1 MWIEARGDISEPA
14 SRRGLLWQGL
24 LVGCLGLIGSYA
36 LAGCSE
42 TATDDRP
49 WITQSFNE
57 IADAAIA
64 DAQAA
69 GASTSQLLLLSEARR
84 NGEMTYEQT
93 RVAASAAVECINSA
107 GARAE
112 VVDIK
117 RSSGLIV
124 PGYDV
129 TIGNLSEAETA
140 RAVDLCSPREYRYV
154 TLLYQAQPKSRD
166 MLGKYV
172 ESQEPV
178 LRRCLESN
186 GWVTDAGSSG
196 WELAHQA
203 VQVMVDTDGGV
214 DCLRAADIDGL

>member
-1 MWIEARGDISEPA
+1 MLVSGIALLAA
-14 SRRGLLWQGL
+14 SG
-24 LVGCLGLIGSYA
+24 VT
-36 LAGCSE
+36 GCSHAASE
-42 TATDDRP
+42 DRP
-49 WITQSFNE
+49 WVTQSFNE

-69 GASTSQLLLLSEARR
+69 GASASQLLLLSEAKR
-84 NGEMTYEQT
+84 NGEMTYEQV

-112 VVDIK
+112 LVDVK

-140 RAVDLCSPREYRYV
+140 QVVDLCSPREYRYV
-154 TLLYQAQPKSRD
+154 TLLYQAQPMARD
-166 MLGKYV
+166 MLGAYV

-186 GWVTDAGSSG
+186 GWVTDADSSG
-196 WELAHQA
+196 WELAQQA
-203 VQVMVDTDGGV
+203 LQAMIDFDGGV
-214 DCLRAADIDGL
+214 DCLSAADIDGL

>member
-1 MWIEARGDISEPA
+1 MSDERGDFGGLA
-14 SRRGLLWQGL
+14 RSRRSGTRTWFAYCLALLSLSG
-24 LVGCLGLIGSYA
+24 

-49 WITQSFNE
+49 WVTQSFNE

-112 VVDIK
+112 LVDVK

-129 TIGNLSEAETA
+129 TIGNLSEVETA

-172 ESQEPV
+172 ESQEQV

-186 GWVTDAGSSG
+186 GWVTDADSSG

-214 DCLRAADIDGL
+214 DCLSAADIDGL